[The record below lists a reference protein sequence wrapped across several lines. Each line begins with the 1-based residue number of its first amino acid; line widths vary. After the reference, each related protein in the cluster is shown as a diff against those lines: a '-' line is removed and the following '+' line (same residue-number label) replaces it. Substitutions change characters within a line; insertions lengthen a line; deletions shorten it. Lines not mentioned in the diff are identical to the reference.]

1 MSVQVSAA
9 VGNTQGTATD
19 DAGEAVRQASTVS
32 PGDIPP
38 EFIIETLLRI
48 RSEEHAKAK
57 AHYRTVKD
65 IERAISRI
73 ILDSGIKLP
82 LHTEFGTVRK
92 GYEADRYVNPKR
104 FRLLCRRT
112 LIGPKKRMVVKE
124 RAA

>member
-1 MSVQVSAA
+1 MSTQVSAA
-9 VGNTQGTATD
+9 VGNTRVTATD
-19 DAGEAVRQASTVS
+19 NAGEAALQSTVS
-32 PGDIPP
+32 PDDLPP

-73 ILDSGIKLP
+73 VLDSGVKLP

-104 FRLLCRRT
+104 FRLLRRRT
-112 LIGPKKRMVVKE
+112 LIGPKKRMVIKE